1 MLKDRDTQRFRG
13 VVIATYKTPK
23 QALQALE
30 RLHESVIDN
39 RTVRVGVW
47 RWRGDLRLVVRRC
60 AVLESIAL
68 PPDPDSPTHPT
79 TSPHTQVFLEP
90 SDRGLRRG
98 SAKGRNDSR
107 YFLLDKT
114 LFCRQ
119 CHGVGHTAK
128 FCPNPAKAKPCTACA
143 GTDGHEAAQCPER
156 WVLLLLWGV

>member
-23 QALQALE
+23 QALQALD
-30 RLHESVIDN
+30 RLHGSVIDN
-39 RTVRVGVW
+39 RTVRVAW
-47 RWRGDLRLVVRRC
+47 LLHLAC
-60 AVLESIAL
+60 LSAL
-68 PPDPDSPTHPT
+68 TRNFTRKAPQYPPTNKPPPT
-79 TSPHTQVFLEP
+79 HTQVFLEP

-114 LFCRQ
+114 LFCRR

-156 WVLLLLWGV
+156 CVASL